1 MSNNEIIEKLT
12 EIYVYENELI
22 KLIEKIKD

>member
-1 MSNNEIIEKLT
+1 MSNNEIIEILS

-22 KLIEKIKD
+22 KLIDKIKD

>member
-1 MSNNEIIEKLT
+1 MSNNEIIEILS